1 MGYNLYL
8 VKSNGRAASDQFSR
22 EEWDRLRATPEI
34 PDWVYFEDG
43 AITLKSPTAE
53 QVRTLVKLA
62 AANGWTVQGDDGET
76 YDVDGAGTP
85 APAEKAGLLD
95 AALKPLRAF
104 LAGRK
109 LRRSMQDVV
118 CPFMV
123 GDRVRTTFRTG
134 GVVTGVDPNAHH
146 GLGSIT
152 VRFPDG
158 SVLGSYFVGHDLSKE
173 I

>member
-1 MGYNLYL
+1 MGYNIYL
-8 VKSNGRAASDQFSR
+8 VRRSGPEPPDAFSPD
-22 EEWDRLRATPEI
+22 EWDRLRATGEV

-76 YDVDGAGTP
+76 YDVDGAATP
-85 APAEKAGLLD
+85 APGEKAGLLA

-123 GDRVRTTFRTG
+123 GDLVRTTFRTG